1 MEAQKNN
8 SSHTSHT
15 SHTKHFVQKQLSQLE
30 MVDVLVAKVKV
41 FKNVDIKTKE
51 VENNLGKFYAI
62 TVHIKLDDISN
73 GVFHSATLKTV
84 SYSGR
89 IVNIKCVFSDNDNLI
104 NDMKVNRD
112 SVFQC
117 FRDIAPDTITDI
129 SLENFKD
136 QTDKDHLRI
145 IASTVR
151 GSSLIFVY
159 KKLMEFVNII
169 NEKYGKIITA
179 PPNIQLLSKP
189 IHTNST
195 SSTPLQITFQNNIT
209 NNQTN
214 QNITNNQNIQNNE
227 LDYLY
232 IEEQKL
238 QKQLDNIRLLR
249 KTKMNCEQET
259 TKQNIISMN
268 PNSFAAKVVQSLPK
282 HI

>member
-1 MEAQKNN
+1 MEVQKNN
-8 SSHTSHT
+8 SSHT
-15 SHTKHFVQKQLSQLE
+15 KNFVQKQLSQLE
-30 MVDVLVAKVKV
+30 MVDVLVAKVKG

-89 IVNIKCVFSDNDNLI
+89 IVNVKCVFSDNDNLI

-136 QTDKDHLRI
+136 QTEKDHLRI

-189 IHTNST
+189 IHTNQT
-195 SSTPLQITFQNNIT
+195 SSIPLQITLQNNTIQT
-209 NNQTN
+209 NTIQAN
-214 QNITNNQNIQNNE
+214 QNITNNQSIQNDE

-259 TKQNIISMN
+259 TKQNIISLN

>member
-1 MEAQKNN
+1 MEVQKNN
-8 SSHTSHT
+8 SSHT
-15 SHTKHFVQKQLSQLE
+15 KNFVQKQLSQLE
-30 MVDVLVAKVKV
+30 MVDILVAKVKG

-89 IVNIKCVFSDNDNLI
+89 IVNVKCVFSDNDNLI

-136 QTDKDHLRI
+136 QTEKDHLRI

-189 IHTNST
+189 IHTNQT
-195 SSTPLQITFQNNIT
+195 SSIPLQITLQNNTIQT
-209 NNQTN
+209 NTIQAN
-214 QNITNNQNIQNNE
+214 QNITNNQSIQNDE

-259 TKQNIISMN
+259 TKQNIISLN

>member
-1 MEAQKNN
+1 MEVQKNN
-8 SSHTSHT
+8 SSHT
-15 SHTKHFVQKQLSQLE
+15 KNFVQKQLSQLE
-30 MVDVLVAKVKV
+30 MVDVLVAKVKG

-89 IVNIKCVFSDNDNLI
+89 IVNVKCVFSDNDNLI

-136 QTDKDHLRI
+136 QTEKDHLRI

-195 SSTPLQITFQNNIT
+195 SSTPLQITLQNNTIQT
-209 NNQTN
+209 NTIQAN
-214 QNITNNQNIQNNE
+214 QNITNNQSIQNDE

-259 TKQNIISMN
+259 TKQNIISLN

>member
-1 MEAQKNN
+1 MEVQKSN
-8 SSHTSHT
+8 SSHT
-15 SHTKHFVQKQLSQLE
+15 KNFVQKQLSQLE
-30 MVDVLVAKVKV
+30 MVDVLVAKVKG

-89 IVNIKCVFSDNDNLI
+89 IVNVKCVFSDNDNLI

-136 QTDKDHLRI
+136 QTEKDHLRI

-189 IHTNST
+189 IHTNQT
-195 SSTPLQITFQNNIT
+195 SSIPLQITLQNNTIQ
-209 NNQTN
+209 NNTIQTN
-214 QNITNNQNIQNNE
+214 QNITNNQSIQNDE

-259 TKQNIISMN
+259 TKQNIISLN

>member
-1 MEAQKNN
+1 MEVQKSN
-8 SSHTSHT
+8 SSHT
-15 SHTKHFVQKQLSQLE
+15 KNFVQKQLSQLE
-30 MVDVLVAKVKV
+30 MVDVLVAKVKG

-89 IVNIKCVFSDNDNLI
+89 IVNVKCVFSDNDNLI

-136 QTDKDHLRI
+136 QTEKDHLRI

-189 IHTNST
+189 IHTNQT
-195 SSTPLQITFQNNIT
+195 SSIPLQITLQNNTIQT
-209 NNQTN
+209 NTIQAN
-214 QNITNNQNIQNNE
+214 QNITNNQSIQNDE

-259 TKQNIISMN
+259 TKQNIISLN

>member
-1 MEAQKNN
+1 MEVQKNN
-8 SSHTSHT
+8 SSHT
-15 SHTKHFVQKQLSQLE
+15 KNFVQKQLSQLE
-30 MVDVLVAKVKV
+30 MVDVLVAKVKG

-89 IVNIKCVFSDNDNLI
+89 IVNVKCVFSDNDNLI

-136 QTDKDHLRI
+136 QTEKDHLRI

-169 NEKYGKIITA
+169 NEKF
-179 PPNIQLLSKP
+179 L
-189 IHTNST
+189 
-195 SSTPLQITFQNNIT
+195 
-209 NNQTN
+209 
-214 QNITNNQNIQNNE
+214 
-227 LDYLY
+227 
-232 IEEQKL
+232 
-238 QKQLDNIRLLR
+238 
-249 KTKMNCEQET
+249 
-259 TKQNIISMN
+259 
-268 PNSFAAKVVQSLPK
+268 
-282 HI
+282 

>member
-1 MEAQKNN
+1 MEVQKNN
-8 SSHTSHT
+8 SSHT
-15 SHTKHFVQKQLSQLE
+15 KNFVQKQLSQLE
-30 MVDVLVAKVKV
+30 MVDVLVAKVKG

-89 IVNIKCVFSDNDNLI
+89 IVNVKCVFSDNDNLI

-136 QTDKDHLRI
+136 QTEKDHLRI

-189 IHTNST
+189 IHTNQT
-195 SSTPLQITFQNNIT
+195 SSIPLQITLQNNTIQT
-209 NNQTN
+209 NTIQTN
-214 QNITNNQNIQNNE
+214 QNITNNQSIQNDE

-259 TKQNIISMN
+259 TKQNIISLN

>member
-1 MEAQKNN
+1 MEVQKNN
-8 SSHTSHT
+8 SSHT
-15 SHTKHFVQKQLSQLE
+15 KNFVQKQLSQLE
-30 MVDVLVAKVKV
+30 MVDVLVAKVKG

-89 IVNIKCVFSDNDNLI
+89 IVNVKCVFSDNDNLI

-136 QTDKDHLRI
+136 QTEKDHLRI

-169 NEKYGKIITA
+169 NEKYGKIITS

-189 IHTNST
+189 IHTNQT
-195 SSTPLQITFQNNIT
+195 SSIPLQITLQNNTIQ
-209 NNQTN
+209 NNTIQAN
-214 QNITNNQNIQNNE
+214 QNITNNQCIQNDE

-259 TKQNIISMN
+259 TKQNIISLN

>member
-1 MEAQKNN
+1 MEVQKNN
-8 SSHTSHT
+8 SSHT
-15 SHTKHFVQKQLSQLE
+15 KNFVQKQLSQLE
-30 MVDVLVAKVKV
+30 MVDVLVAKVKG

-89 IVNIKCVFSDNDNLI
+89 IVNVKCVFSDNDNLI

-136 QTDKDHLRI
+136 QTEKDHLRI

-179 PPNIQLLSKP
+179 PPNIQLVSKP
-189 IHTNST
+189 IHTNQT
-195 SSTPLQITFQNNIT
+195 SSIPLQITLQNNTIQT
-209 NNQTN
+209 NTIQAN
-214 QNITNNQNIQNNE
+214 QNITNNQCIQNDE

-259 TKQNIISMN
+259 TKQNIISLN